1 MRKMVSVAAIAA
13 ALALP
18 AVGAQSQ
25 TLEIGYGS
33 AGSITQIASSS
44 PPFLQVVGPDFYA
57 QAFDFFAGTDLGS
70 STATIA
76 YLGNGTE
83 TIWITETG
91 LNIGPTPQN
100 LLFTT
105 GLTQNNVPVGASIT
119 ETTYFDAANTPFGT
133 GTVLATDTF
142 TSAGY
147 QTSSMAITAYHPY
160 SLTEEYTI
168 TVPPGAPPVILSS
181 ISLQTT
187 AQGAISVVPEAST
200 WGMMLLGFGGLGF
213 VGYRSSRRGAALA
226 F

>member
-18 AVGAQSQ
+18 TLAAKSS
-25 TLEIGYGS
+25 TLEIGYGP
-33 AGSITQIASSS
+33 AGSINTIASGS
-44 PPFLQVVGPDFYA
+44 PPFLQVNGPDFYA
-57 QAFDFFAGTDLGS
+57 QAFDFYAGTDLGT

-76 YLGNGTE
+76 YLGNGKE

-91 LNIGPTPQN
+91 LNVGPTPQN

-105 GLTQNNVPVGASIT
+105 GLTQNFVPAGASIT
-119 ETTYFDAANTPFGT
+119 ETTYFDAADRAFGT
-133 GTVLATDTF
+133 GTTLATGTF

-147 QTSSMAITAYHPY
+147 QTGSMAITAYHPY

-168 TVPPGAPPVILSS
+168 NVPPGAPPVILSS

-200 WGMMLLGFGGLGF
+200 WGMMLLGFGGLGL
-213 VGYRSSRRGAALA
+213 VGYRSARRGAALA